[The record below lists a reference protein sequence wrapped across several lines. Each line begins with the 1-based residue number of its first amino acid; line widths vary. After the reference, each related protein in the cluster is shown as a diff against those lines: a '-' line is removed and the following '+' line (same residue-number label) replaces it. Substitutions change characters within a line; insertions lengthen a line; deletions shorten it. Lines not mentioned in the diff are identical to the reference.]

1 MKLLL
6 FCLALACAHLSAAQT
21 RLGDWQLS
29 SPSFSD
35 TLPAKVPGTV
45 YESLM
50 AGGKLPPYT
59 HPALEAQWQWADT
72 LSWWYHSRFELTEAR
87 LADSGLALHF
97 DRIDTDA
104 RIYLNGQLLGR
115 TGNVFHSHQFLLGK
129 AALAGSNMLQVEIRP
144 IQATN
149 DSLRLSYPQA
159 LPESHRVFVRTPAW
173 HFGWDWGPKL
183 MAGGITGEV
192 RLVETKQ
199 QTEIKHWH
207 FRTMRLEDTV
217 AVLRVSVEVKQPQSG
232 GQMVLL
238 LGDGQRY
245 VTKAVDLEPT
255 DSLLE
260 ADLYIPNP
268 KLWWPNGAG
277 EAFLHHLEAY
287 VLQGDVVVQRYEH
300 KVGIRTVE
308 LVQEADDFGRSFFF
322 LVNNRPLYIKGI
334 NYIPRSRLVNDD
346 VALPDSNLLQL
357 AQKAHMNLIR
367 VWGGGDYASDAFM
380 ESADRLGL
388 LVWQDFAFACAMY
401 PGDSAFVASVR
412 REATEQLLRL
422 RKYTSL
428 ALWCG
433 NNENYEGWFN
443 WGWQKQLGHSP
454 ADSLAVLQ
462 AYQQLFQRELPA
474 LVRQYDPDRSYTHS
488 SPLNGWGRERAYQE
502 GDVHYWGVWWGRDSL
517 ETYRRKTGRFVSEYG
532 MQALPVWRSL
542 QQMTGEDRPGLQS
555 LALRTKQKHPTGFE
569 TLNTYLERD
578 FGKFDSLAAYAY
590 ATQLLQVRALQIAI
604 EAHRLQEKCM
614 GTLPWQFN
622 DAWPGIS
629 WSVVDY
635 YGRPKAGYYALQH
648 LYAPILPVLQATAT
662 ELELLVTSDLVA
674 DSSATV
680 LVELWKPGGWMRKG
694 GRRFGVRLSAGRTT
708 AVISLPGKWQKQLL
722 GGKAVLFVQVQG
734 AATGRFLSP
743 LRPKELQWP
752 AASVR
757 IKQKGD
763 QITVRT
769 RRAVSQLYVDAET
782 PLDLN
787 YLDVRPRWNITLK
800 PFISHEKTDFNTFS
814 FWHQHLLGPKP

>member
-21 RLGDWQLS
+21 TLSAWQLS
-29 SPSFSD
+29 SPSLPDTFSGQ
-35 TLPAKVPGTV
+35 VPGTI
-45 YESLM
+45 YESLTL
-50 AGGKLPPYT
+50 AGKLPPYT
-59 HPALEAQWQWADT
+59 HPALEARWQWADT
-72 LSWWYHSRFELTEAR
+72 LSWWHHSRFELTADQ

-115 TGNVFHSHQFLLGK
+115 TGNAFHSHQFLLGK
-129 AALAGSNMLQVEIRP
+129 GALVGSNLLQVEIRP

-149 DSLRLSYPQA
+149 DSLRSQYPQA
-159 LPESHRVFVRTPAW
+159 LPENHRVFVRKPAW

-183 MAGGITGEV
+183 LAGGLTGEV

-199 QTEIKHWH
+199 QTELKHWH
-207 FRTMRLEDTV
+207 FRTLRLEDTV

-232 GQMVLL
+232 GQLVLL

-245 VTKAVDLEPT
+245 VTKAIDLEPT

-277 EAFLHHLEAY
+277 EAFLHRLEAY
-287 VLQGDVVVQRYEH
+287 VLQGDVVMQRYEN

-308 LVQEADDFGRSFFF
+308 LVQEADDFGRSFYF
-322 LVNNRPLYIKGI
+322 LVNNRPLFIKGI
-334 NYIPRSRLVNDD
+334 NYIPRTRLVNDD

-422 RKYTSL
+422 RPYTSL

-443 WGWQKQLGHSP
+443 WGWQKQLGHTP
-454 ADSLAVLQ
+454 ADSQAVLL

-474 LVRQYDPDRSYTHS
+474 LVRQYDPDRSYSHS

-517 ETYRRKTGRFVSEYG
+517 ETYHRKTGRFVSEYG

-555 LALRTKQKHPTGFE
+555 QALRTKQKHPTGFE

-648 LYAPILPVLQATAT
+648 LYAPILPVLHSSSYGLEVLVLGDLLTDSTAT
-662 ELELLVTSDLVA
+662 L
-674 DSSATV
+674 
-680 LVELWKPGGWMRKG
+680 LVELWKPGGWLRKG
-694 GRRFGVRLSAGRTT
+694 GRRFNIRLAAGRHT
-708 AVISLPGKWQKQLL
+708 AALPLPNRWQKQLQS
-722 GGKAVLFVQVQG
+722 GKAVLFVQVQG
-734 AATGRFLSP
+734 APTGRFLSP
-743 LRPKELQWP
+743 LSPKELQWP
-752 AASVR
+752 AAKVR
-757 IKQKGD
+757 IVQQGD
-763 QITVRT
+763 QLTVRT
-769 RRAVSQLYVDAET
+769 RRAVSQLYLDAET

-787 YLDVRPRWNITLK
+787 YLDVRPRKKVVVKGELGSGKW
-800 PFISHEKTDFNTFS
+800 
-814 FWHQHLLGPKP
+814 WHQSDLGKQPFEKIYFQ

>member
-1 MKLLL
+1 MKPLL

-21 RLGDWQLS
+21 RFSDWQLS

-35 TLPAKVPGTV
+35 TLLAQVPGTV

-50 AGGKLPPYT
+50 AAGKLPPYT
-59 HPALEAQWQWADT
+59 HPELEARWQWADS
-72 LSWWYHSRFELTEAR
+72 LNWWYHTRFELAPDQ

-104 RIYLNGQLLGR
+104 RIYLNGQLIGR
-115 TGNVFHSHQFLLGK
+115 TGNAFHRHQWVLGK
-129 AALAGSNMLQVEIRP
+129 AARAGSNLLQVEILP

-149 DSLRLSYPQA
+149 DSLRSIYPQA
-159 LPESHRVFVRTPAW
+159 LPESHRVFVRKPAW
-173 HFGWDWGPKL
+173 QFGWDWGPRL
-183 MAGGITGEV
+183 VAGGLTGEV
-192 RLVETKQ
+192 RLEPTNHRTQ
-199 QTEIKHWH
+199 LRHWH
-207 FRTMRLEDTV
+207 FRTLRLEDTA
-217 AVLRVSVEVKQPQSG
+217 AVLRVSVEVQHAQAG
-232 GQMVLL
+232 AQLVLL

-245 VTKAVDLEPT
+245 VTKAIELEVG

-260 ADLYIPNP
+260 TDLYIANP
-268 KLWWPNGAG
+268 KLWWPNGSG
-277 EAFLHHLEAY
+277 EAFLHRFEAY
-287 VLQGDVVVQRYEH
+287 LVQGDVVLQRYEQG
-300 KVGIRTVE
+300 VGIRTVE
-308 LVQEADDFGRSFFF
+308 LVQEADDYGRSFYF
-322 LVNNRPLYIKGI
+322 LVNNRPVFIKGI
-334 NYIPRSRLVNDD
+334 NYIPRTRLVNDT

-367 VWGGGDYASDAFM
+367 VWGGGDYASHLFM

-422 RKYTSL
+422 RSYTSL

-443 WGWQKQLGHSP
+443 WHWQEQLGYSL

-462 AYQQLFQRELPA
+462 AYQQLFQRDLPGW
-474 LVRQYDPDRSYTHS
+474 VRQYDPDRSYTHS

-502 GDVHYWGVWWGRDSL
+502 GDVHYWGVWWGLDSL

-542 QQMTGEDRPGLQS
+542 QQMTGEVQPGLQS
-555 LALRTKQKHPTGFE
+555 VALRSKQKHPAGFE

-578 FGKFDSLAAYAY
+578 FGRFDSLATYAY
-590 ATQLLQVRALQIAI
+590 ATQLLQARALQMAI

-614 GTLPWQFN
+614 GTLPWQIN

-635 YGRPKAGYYALQH
+635 YGRPKASYYALQH
-648 LYAPILPVLQATAT
+648 LYAPILPMLH
-662 ELELLVTSDLVA
+662 
-674 DSSATV
+674 SSAYGLEVLVLGDLPTDSTAGL
-680 LVELWKPGGWMRKG
+680 LVELWKPGGRLRKG
-694 GRRFGVRLSAGRTT
+694 VQRYSVRLSAGRHT
-708 AVISLPGKWQKQLL
+708 AALHLPARWQKQLQS
-722 GGKAVLFVQVQG
+722 GKSVLFVQVEG

-743 LRPKELQWP
+743 LRPKELHWP
-752 AASVR
+752 AAKIRV
-757 IKQKGD
+757 KQQGE
-763 QITVRT
+763 QLHIHT
-769 RRAVSQLYVDAET
+769 RRAVSQLYLDAET

-787 YLDVRPRWNITLK
+787 YLDVRPRKKVVLK
-800 PFISHEKTDFNTFS
+800 GELGSGKW
-814 FWHQHLLGPKP
+814 WHQSLLN